1 MSSKYAIQLK
11 KKDTEK
17 LYFQAFNILT
27 RWPEAAQR
35 IFKTILRVLQ
45 LVDRPIQALQC

>member
-11 KKDTEK
+11 KKDIEK

-35 IFKTILRVLQ
+35 VLRPFYVF
-45 LVDRPIQALQC
+45 CNW